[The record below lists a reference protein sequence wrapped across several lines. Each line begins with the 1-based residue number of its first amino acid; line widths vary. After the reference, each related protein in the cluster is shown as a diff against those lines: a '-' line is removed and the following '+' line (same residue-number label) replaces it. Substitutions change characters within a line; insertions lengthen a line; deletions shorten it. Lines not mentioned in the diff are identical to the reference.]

1 MPVVVHGAESTKDS
15 AKNRDRVAAKLS
27 KPNLE
32 VLLST
37 SETAPGLLVGEFSY
51 KGKLVTFSKKSEG
64 KKSSADTGV
73 EDEEVLNVPPVQE
86 QIKPD
91 VIVDVSSVRPSE
103 EPKSEQAISPDPEAV
118 QGKPTEVTE
127 EKRKPKEDAPLM
139 FSSLPRLA
147 LLEEVRTTGNVVFV
161 SPEARIWFSPLWAQE
176 KLEEVSQVRNILSSR
191 ENDWTIEKWFHT
203 FLLVIFIFIRSAR
216 KFELKL

>member
-51 KGKLVTFSKKSEG
+51 KGKLVTFSKKTES
-64 KKSSADTGV
+64 KKASAETGF

-86 QIKPD
+86 HIKPD
-91 VIVDVSSVRPSE
+91 VYPVKSSK
-103 EPKSEQAISPDPEAV
+103 EPKSEQAISSEPEAV
-118 QGKPTEVTE
+118 QEKLTPITE
-127 EKRKPKEDAPLM
+127 EKPNPKEDTPLM
-139 FSSLPRLA
+139 FSSLPGLA

-191 ENDWTIEKWFHT
+191 EK
-203 FLLVIFIFIRSAR
+203 
-216 KFELKL
+216 

>member
-15 AKNRDRVAAKLS
+15 AKNRDRVATKLS

-37 SETAPGLLVGEFSY
+37 SETAPGLLAGEFSY
-51 KGKLVTFSKKSEG
+51 NGKLVTFSKKSES
-64 KKSSADTGV
+64 KKASAETGV

-91 VIVDVSSVRPSE
+91 DVIVALPPVERPE
-103 EPKSEQAISPDPEAV
+103 DPKSEQAISPESKDV
-118 QGKPTEVTE
+118 QEKPTEVTE
-127 EKRKPKEDAPLM
+127 EKSKPKEDSPLM

-176 KLEEVSQVRNILSSR
+176 KLEEVSQVSSILSSSL
-191 ENDWTIEKWFHT
+191 T
-203 FLLVIFIFIRSAR
+203 FDKCFDT
-216 KFELKL
+216 

>member
-1 MPVVVHGAESTKDS
+1 MPVVVHGAASTKDS
-15 AKNRDRVAAKLS
+15 AKNRAKLS

-51 KGKLVTFSKKSEG
+51 KGKLITFSKKSEA
-64 KKSSADTGV
+64 KKASAETGV

-91 VIVDVSSVRPSE
+91 DVIVALPPVERPE
-103 EPKSEQAISPDPEAV
+103 DPKSEQAISPESKDV
-118 QGKPTEVTE
+118 QEKPTEVTE
-127 EKRKPKEDAPLM
+127 EKPNPKEDFPLM

-147 LLEEVRTTGNVVFV
+147 LLEEV
-161 SPEARIWFSPLWAQE
+161 
-176 KLEEVSQVRNILSSR
+176 
-191 ENDWTIEKWFHT
+191 
-203 FLLVIFIFIRSAR
+203 
-216 KFELKL
+216 

>member
-64 KKSSADTGV
+64 KKASADTGV

-91 VIVDVSSVRPSE
+91 VIVDVSSVKRSE
-103 EPKSEQAISPDPEAV
+103 EPKPEQAISPEPEAG
-118 QGKPTEVTE
+118 QEKPTEVAQGAPN
-127 EKRKPKEDAPLM
+127 PKEDAPLM

-147 LLEEVRTTGNVVFV
+147 LL
-161 SPEARIWFSPLWAQE
+161 
-176 KLEEVSQVRNILSSR
+176 
-191 ENDWTIEKWFHT
+191 
-203 FLLVIFIFIRSAR
+203 
-216 KFELKL
+216 

>member
-51 KGKLVTFSKKSEG
+51 KGKLVTFFKKSEG
-64 KKSSADTGV
+64 KKASADTGV
-73 EDEEVLNVPPVQE
+73 ENEEVLNVPPVQE

-91 VIVDVSSVRPSE
+91 VIVDLPPEKSSE
-103 EPKSEQAISPDPEAV
+103 EPKSEQAISP
-118 QGKPTEVTE
+118 
-127 EKRKPKEDAPLM
+127 
-139 FSSLPRLA
+139 
-147 LLEEVRTTGNVVFV
+147 TGNVVFV

-176 KLEEVSQVRNILSSR
+176 KLEEVSQVKNILSSR
-191 ENDWTIEKWFHT
+191 ENVWTNEKQFDT
-203 FLLVIFIFIRSAR
+203 
-216 KFELKL
+216 

>member
-37 SETAPGLLVGEFSY
+37 SETAPGLLIGEFSY

-64 KKSSADTGV
+64 KKASAETGV

-91 VIVDVSSVRPSE
+91 VTVDVYPVKSSE
-103 EPKSEQAISPDPEAV
+103 ESTSEQAISPEPEAV
-118 QGKPTEVTE
+118 EEKPIEVTE
-127 EKRKPKEDAPLM
+127 EKPNPKEDSPLM

-161 SPEARIWFSPLWAQE
+161 SPEARIWFSPLWAQD
-176 KLEEVSQVRNILSSR
+176 KLEEVSQVSKI
-191 ENDWTIEKWFHT
+191 
-203 FLLVIFIFIRSAR
+203 AR
-216 KFELKL
+216 K

>member
-91 VIVDVSSVRPSE
+91 VIVDLPPVKFSE
-103 EPKSEQAISPDPEAV
+103 EPKSEKAISRELEAV
-118 QGKPTEVTE
+118 QEKPTQVTE
-127 EKRKPKEDAPLM
+127 KKPNPEEDALVM

-176 KLEEVSQVRNILSSR
+176 KLEEVSQVSNILSSR
-191 ENDWTIEKWFHT
+191 H
-203 FLLVIFIFIRSAR
+203 
-216 KFELKL
+216 LK

>member
-37 SETAPGLLVGEFSY
+37 SETAPGLLIGEFSY

-64 KKSSADTGV
+64 KKSSADIGV
-73 EDEEVLNVPPVQE
+73 EDEEVLNVPPVLDQK
-86 QIKPD
+86 KPD
-91 VIVDVSSVRPSE
+91 AIFDVSPLKHSE
-103 EPKSEQAISPDPEAV
+103 EPKSEKAFSPEQEAV
-118 QGKPTEVTE
+118 QEKPTKVTE
-127 EKRKPKEDAPLM
+127 EKPKPKEDSPLM

-191 ENDWTIEKWFHT
+191 H
-203 FLLVIFIFIRSAR
+203 
-216 KFELKL
+216 LK

>member
-15 AKNRDRVAAKLS
+15 AKNRDRVATKLS

-51 KGKLVTFSKKSEG
+51 KGKLVTFSKKSEV

-73 EDEEVLNVPPVQE
+73 EDEEVLNVPPVKE
-86 QIKPD
+86 QINPD

-103 EPKSEQAISPDPEAV
+103 EPKSEQTISPEPEAV
-118 QGKPTEVTE
+118 QEKPTEVTE

-176 KLEEVSQVRNILSSR
+176 KLEEVSQVSSILSSSLTF
-191 ENDWTIEKWFHT
+191 DKWFDT
-203 FLLVIFIFIRSAR
+203 
-216 KFELKL
+216 

>member
-1 MPVVVHGAESTKDS
+1 MRNCRLPSSLAKNPGLAVPVVVHGAESTKDS
-15 AKNRDRVAAKLS
+15 AKNRERVAAKLS

-51 KGKLVTFSKKSEG
+51 KGKLVTFSKKSES
-64 KKSSADTGV
+64 KKASAETGV
-73 EDEEVLNVPPVQE
+73 EDEEVLNVPPAVE
-86 QIKPD
+86 QIKSD
-91 VIVDVSSVRPSE
+91 VIVDVSPVKRPE
-103 EPKSEQAISPDPEAV
+103 EPKSEQAISPELEAV
-118 QGKPTEVTE
+118 EEKPTEVTE
-127 EKRKPKEDAPLM
+127 EKPKPKEDAPLM

-176 KLEEVSQVRNILSSR
+176 KLEEVSQVSNML
-191 ENDWTIEKWFHT
+191 
-203 FLLVIFIFIRSAR
+203 IFEEYFDT
-216 KFELKL
+216 

>member
-51 KGKLVTFSKKSEG
+51 KGKLVTFSKKNEG
-64 KKSSADTGV
+64 KKASGDTGV
-73 EDEEVLNVPPVQE
+73 EDEEVLNVPPVTE
-86 QIKPD
+86 QIKAD
-91 VIVDVSSVRPSE
+91 VIVDVPPVMPSE
-103 EPKSEQAISPDPEAV
+103 ESKPEQAISPELEAV
-118 QGKPTEVTE
+118 QEKSTEVTE
-127 EKRKPKEDAPLM
+127 VKANPKEDSPLM

-147 LLEEVRTTGNVVFV
+147 LLEYVRTTGNVVFV
-161 SPEARIWFSPLWAQE
+161 SPEARIWYSPLWAQE
-176 KLEEVSQVRNILSSR
+176 KLEEVSQVRNILSR
-191 ENDWTIEKWFHT
+191 K
-203 FLLVIFIFIRSAR
+203 LLD
-216 KFELKL
+216 KLKNGLIHF

>member
-37 SETAPGLLVGEFSY
+37 SETTPGLLVGEFSY
-51 KGKLVTFSKKSEG
+51 KGKLVTFSKKSEV

-103 EPKSEQAISPDPEAV
+103 EPKSEQTISPEPEAV
-118 QGKPTEVTE
+118 Q
-127 EKRKPKEDAPLM
+127 EKLL
-139 FSSLPRLA
+139 SCSLHSHDSLCLKKCERLA
-147 LLEEVRTTGNVVFV
+147 TWCSCHLRREYG
-161 SPEARIWFSPLWAQE
+161 SPHFGR
-176 KLEEVSQVRNILSSR
+176 R
-191 ENDWTIEKWFHT
+191 
-203 FLLVIFIFIRSAR
+203 RSWR
-216 KFELKL
+216 RYRR

>member
-1 MPVVVHGAESTKDS
+1 MRIGRLPSSLAKDSGLAVPVVVHGAESTKDS

-37 SETAPGLLVGEFSY
+37 SETTPGLLVGEFSY
-51 KGKLVTFSKKSEG
+51 KGKLVTFSKKSEV

-73 EDEEVLNVPPVQE
+73 EDEEVLNVPPVKE

-103 EPKSEQAISPDPEAV
+103 EPKSEQAISPEPEAV
-118 QGKPTEVTE
+118 QEKPTEVTE
-127 EKRKPKEDAPLM
+127 EKRTPKEDAPLM

-176 KLEEVSQVRNILSSR
+176 KLEEVSQVSNILSSR
-191 ENDWTIEKWFHT
+191 LT
-203 FLLVIFIFIRSAR
+203 FD
-216 KFELKL
+216 K

>member
-1 MPVVVHGAESTKDS
+1 M
-15 AKNRDRVAAKLS
+15 
-27 KPNLE
+27 
-32 VLLST
+32 
-37 SETAPGLLVGEFSY
+37 
-51 KGKLVTFSKKSEG
+51 SEG
-64 KKSSADTGV
+64 KKACAETGV

-91 VIVDVSSVRPSE
+91 VIVDLPPVKSSE
-103 EPKSEQAISPDPEAV
+103 EPKSEQAISSEPEAV
-118 QGKPTEVTE
+118 QEKLTPITE
-127 EKRKPKEDAPLM
+127 EKPNPKEDTPLM
-139 FSSLPRLA
+139 FSSLPGLA

-191 ENDWTIEKWFHT
+191 ENDWTFEKWFHT
-203 FLLVIFIFIRSAR
+203 FLVVIFIFIRSAR